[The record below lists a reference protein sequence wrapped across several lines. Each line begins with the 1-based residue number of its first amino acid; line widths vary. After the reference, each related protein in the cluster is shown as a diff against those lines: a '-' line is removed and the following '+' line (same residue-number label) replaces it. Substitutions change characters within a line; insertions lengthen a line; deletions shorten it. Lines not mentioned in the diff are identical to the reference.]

1 MNKNVLN
8 FKLIL
13 IGDTSVGKT
22 SLMYKYTK
30 NEFPE
35 QFQSTIG
42 IDTIFKNIT
51 YKGFK
56 INVRIYDTAGQE
68 KYRSIIK
75 NYFKGSNGV
84 FVFFDL
90 TNKKSFDNLNSW
102 IKDIDENI
110 DNKDYKFLILGNKND
125 LINIHQVSDNDIAQF
140 EKNNGF
146 KIIKTSARTGDGV
159 KEAFEQMFDQIMD
172 NKSEEII
179 YKEFCS
185 NYDKKILLK
194 NNKVKS
200 SNAECC

>member
-8 FKLIL
+8 FKIIL

-90 TNKKSFDNLNSW
+90 TNKNSFDNL
-102 IKDIDENI
+102 
-110 DNKDYKFLILGNKND
+110 
-125 LINIHQVSDNDIAQF
+125 
-140 EKNNGF
+140 
-146 KIIKTSARTGDGV
+146 
-159 KEAFEQMFDQIMD
+159 
-172 NKSEEII
+172 KSG
-179 YKEFCS
+179 
-185 NYDKKILLK
+185 
-194 NNKVKS
+194 
-200 SNAECC
+200 

>member
-200 SNAECC
+200 SNVECC

>member
-90 TNKKSFDNLNSW
+90 TNKNSFDILKSW

-200 SNAECC
+200 SNAVCC